1 MINIGG
7 YSFNNESLINLALTH
22 SSFSSNNYE
31 RFEFLGDSILDFLV
45 AKILFNNTQLNEGM
59 LTKVRSHYVSEDN
72 LSLVFDNLQLK
83 DKVKL
88 GKSCKQ
94 VTKSIK
100 CDIIEAIVAAIYLD
114 SNLENCENFIKSNL
128 FIEDINTIEV
138 LDNKSMLQEI
148 AQSKK
153 MQVVYTLVKQTGL
166 SHKPTFEVEAK
177 VDKYVAVAVS
187 GSKQMA
193 EQKAAKI
200 ILEQM
205 SKENI

>member
-7 YSFNNESLINLALTH
+7 YSFTNEKIIDLALTH
-22 SSFSSNNYE
+22 SSFSAENYE
-31 RFEFLGDSILDFLV
+31 RLEFLGDSILDFLV
-45 AKILFNNTQLNEGM
+45 AKILFNNTNLNEGM

-72 LSLVFDNLQLK
+72 LSLVFDNLQIK
-83 DKVKL
+83 DIVKL

-100 CDIIEAIVAAIYLD
+100 CDILEAIIAAIYLD
-114 SNLENCENFIKSNL
+114 SNLEKCEKFINDNI
-128 FIEDINTIEV
+128 FTENVENIEV

-153 MQVVYTLVKQTGL
+153 MQVVYTLLDQTGMA
-166 SHKPTFEVEAK
+166 HKPTFVVEAK
-177 VDKYVAVAVS
+177 VGKYTAIASS

-193 EQKAAKI
+193 EQKSAKI

-205 SKENI
+205 SKEKN

>member
-1 MINIGG
+1 MISIGG
-7 YSFNNESLINLALTH
+7 YSFTNENLINIALTH
-22 SSFSSNNYE
+22 SSYSGVNYE

-45 AKILFNNTQLNEGM
+45 AKILFNNTKLNEGM

-72 LSLVFDNLQLK
+72 LSLVFDNLQIK

-100 CDIIEAIVAAIYLD
+100 CDVLEAIVAAIYLD
-114 SNLENCENFIKSNL
+114 SNLEQCENFINDNI
-128 FIEDINTIEV
+128 FIEDVNCIEV

-153 MQVVYTLVKQTGL
+153 MQVVYTLLEQTGL
-166 SHKPTFEVEAK
+166 SHKPTFVVEAK
-177 VDKYVAVAVS
+177 VGEYTAVANS

-205 SKENI
+205 SKEKN

>member
-1 MINIGG
+1 MTNIGG
-7 YSFNNESLINLALTH
+7 YSFTNESLLNLALTH
-22 SSFSSNNYE
+22 SSFSAENYE

-45 AKILFNNTQLNEGM
+45 AKILFNDTNLNEGM

-72 LSLVFDNLQLK
+72 LSLVFDNLNIR
-83 DKVKL
+83 DNVKL

-100 CDIIEAIVAAIYLD
+100 CDILEAIIAAIYLD
-114 SNLENCENFIKSNL
+114 SNIEECEKFISNNIFL
-128 FIEDINTIEV
+128 EDINAIEV

-153 MQVVYTLVKQTGL
+153 MSVVYTLIEQTGM
-166 SHKPTFEVEAK
+166 SHKPTFVVEAK
-177 VDKYVAVAVS
+177 VGEYSAIANS

-205 SKENI
+205 RKEKN